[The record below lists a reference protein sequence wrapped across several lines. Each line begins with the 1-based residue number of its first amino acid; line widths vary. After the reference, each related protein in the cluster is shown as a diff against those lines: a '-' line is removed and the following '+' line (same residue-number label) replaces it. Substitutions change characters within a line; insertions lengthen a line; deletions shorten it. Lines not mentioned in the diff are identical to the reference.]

1 MYPAFSQQ
9 GLCCDTRSRIL
20 TSRVDYCNAVFAAAP
35 KVTTNKLQRVLN
47 AAARV
52 VMAHGSLIAA
62 CLSCFTL
69 NFIVKY
75 KVSVMV
81 HRCLNG
87 CAPQYLAMYYVPVSS
102 IAARQHLCSAVRHQ
116 LAVPSH
122 CLNRYGHRAFAIA
135 GLTTW
140 NSLPTH
146 LYRAENGT
154 TAFGRL
160 LKTHLFSE

>member
-1 MYPAFSQQ
+1 MSVPLVSTIFVNFDVSGVQSTGNAAVTLIHAFV
-9 GLCCDTRSRIL
+9 
-20 TSRVDYCNAVFAAAP
+20 TSCVDYCNAVFTAAP

-81 HRCLNG
+81 HRCLN
-87 CAPQYLAMYYVPVSS
+87 
-102 IAARQHLCSAVRHQ
+102 
-116 LAVPSH
+116 
-122 CLNRYGHRAFAIA
+122 
-135 GLTTW
+135 
-140 NSLPTH
+140 
-146 LYRAENGT
+146 
-154 TAFGRL
+154 
-160 LKTHLFSE
+160 